1 MMSWMCNLRQK
12 SKMATKMA
20 ASREHDDL
28 FTLTITVI
36 KICQYIVTSYQTNM
50 SLLETNTDIM

>member
-28 FTLTITVI
+28 FTLI